1 MKRTAVILAVLA
13 ASFIALVLALC
24 WPSGYMITRDIGC
37 SKANSERGKDICDA
51 LSASMEWTWMGHAI
65 VSPGWRVTW
74 RGLGR
79 VYCQEKITDDDL
91 PMLEMLKRGSDW
103 RLEFGADS
111 LIRLAINSSGKQT
124 EPETSIFNPNN
135 ADYILKNGCVY
146 QKPKPGRNGDGGRP
160 KSSNRLFDLH
170 DTAKTAKT
178 KLSTANIDSV
188 G

>member
-1 MKRTAVILAVLA
+1 
-13 ASFIALVLALC
+13 
-24 WPSGYMITRDIGC
+24 
-37 SKANSERGKDICDA
+37 
-51 LSASMEWTWMGHAI
+51 
-65 VSPGWRVTW
+65 
-74 RGLGR
+74 
-79 VYCQEKITDDDL
+79 
-91 PMLEMLKRGSDW
+91 MLEMLKRGSDW

-160 KSSNRLFDLH
+160 ESSNRLFDLH